1 MPVKLTIIGLG
12 KIGASVGLAL
22 AAHTDKLVRTGHD
35 RRPEIAQKAKSR
47 GAVDRIDYNLPASV
61 EGADAVLLALPADQI
76 RATLGFIAQD
86 LREGVVIFDTS
97 PIKTQVAAWVRELLP
112 PGRHYVGLTPA
123 FGPAAVQAEG
133 TGLEA
138 AQADLFQGGLV
149 AVAAPSG
156 TPGEALE
163 LATGV
168 VTLLGAKPYFADLA
182 ELDGL
187 MATAHLLPQLA
198 AAALV
203 ETTTSQ
209 PGWGDA
215 RKLAGRPYAQ
225 ASEPILAQDDPATL
239 AAAALANRENT
250 LHALDGLIAAL
261 QSLRETLAGEDA
273 AGLQSRLEAA
283 RQARAGWW
291 QERSSGEWEKG
302 SQQDLPRPGDLWKR
316 QLGTGLS
323 NLLRPPEK
331 RNRG

>member
-12 KIGASVGLAL
+12 KIGASAGLAL
-22 AAHTDKLVRTGHD
+22 GAHPDKLVRTGHD
-35 RRPEIAQKAKSR
+35 RQPETAQKAKARS
-47 GAVDRIDYNLPASV
+47 AVDRIDYNLPASV

-76 RATLGFIAQD
+76 RATLGFIAED
-86 LREGVVIFDTS
+86 LREDVVLLDTS

-123 FGPAAVQAEG
+123 FGPTGVQAEG
-133 TGLEA
+133 SGLDA

-149 AVAAPSG
+149 AIAAPSG
-156 TPGEALE
+156 TPGEAVE
-163 LATGV
+163 LAAGL

-209 PGWGDA
+209 PGWGDT
-215 RKLAGRPYAQ
+215 RKLAGRPYA
-225 ASEPILAQDDPATL
+225 AATEPVAAQDDPATL
-239 AAAALANRENT
+239 AAAALANRTNT
-250 LHALDGLIAAL
+250 VRALDGLIAAL
-261 QSLRETLAGEDA
+261 QSLRGTLAEEDA

-283 RQARAGWW
+283 RQARLGWW
-291 QERSSGEWEKG
+291 QERSSGKWEAG
-302 SQQDLPRPGDLWKR
+302 SKNDLPRSGDIWNR
-316 QLGTGLS
+316 QLGTSLS
-323 NLLRPPEK
+323 KLLRPPG
-331 RNRG
+331 RGKDK